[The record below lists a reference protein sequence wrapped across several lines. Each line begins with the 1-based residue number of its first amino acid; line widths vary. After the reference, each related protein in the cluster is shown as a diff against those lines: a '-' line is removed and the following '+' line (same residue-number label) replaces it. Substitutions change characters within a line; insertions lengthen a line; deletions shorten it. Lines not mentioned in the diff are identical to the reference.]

1 MRNWISKNSAFFAPV
16 PRALSTAEKV
26 DDLYRD
32 AARVLT
38 NKNILNKNIDYAC
51 NALKIARQ
59 AFPSY
64 WFWQLSHM
72 IGQIWQQFSK
82 TY

>member
-1 MRNWISKNSAFFAPV
+1 MRNWISKNSAFFTPV
-16 PRALSTAEKV
+16 PRVLSTAEKV

-51 NALKIARQ
+51 NALKNRS
-59 AFPSY
+59 PSVPELLILTIKPHD
-64 WFWQLSHM
+64 WSDL
-72 IGQIWQQFSK
+72 
-82 TY
+82 TAV

>member
-1 MRNWISKNSAFFAPV
+1 MRNWISKNSAFFAAV

-38 NKNILNKNIDYAC
+38 NKNILNKNIDYVC
-51 NALKIARQ
+51 NALKNRS
-59 AFPSY
+59 PSVPELLILTIKPHD
-64 WFWQLSHM
+64 WSDL
-72 IGQIWQQFSK
+72 
-82 TY
+82 TAV

>member
-32 AARVLT
+32 AACVLT

-51 NALKIARQ
+51 NALKNRS
-59 AFPSY
+59 PSVSELLILTIKPHD
-64 WFWQLSHM
+64 WSDL
-72 IGQIWQQFSK
+72 
-82 TY
+82 TAV

>member
-38 NKNILNKNIDYAC
+38 HKNILNKNIDCAC
-51 NALKIARQ
+51 NALKNRS
-59 AFPSY
+59 PSVPELLILTIKPHD
-64 WFWQLSHM
+64 WSDL
-72 IGQIWQQFSK
+72 
-82 TY
+82 TAV

>member
-1 MRNWISKNSAFFAPV
+1 MRNWISKNSAFFAAV
-16 PRALSTAEKV
+16 PRALSTTEKV

-51 NALKIARQ
+51 NALKNRS
-59 AFPSY
+59 PSVPELLILTIKPHD
-64 WFWQLSHM
+64 WSDL
-72 IGQIWQQFSK
+72 
-82 TY
+82 TAV